1 MNKEQ
6 FIALGLSEDLAEKAA
21 AASADELKG
30 FVPKARFDEVNE
42 AKKQAEKGITD
53 RDKQIEELGKTAG
66 LGEDLKKQID
76 TLQAEN
82 KTAKEKY
89 EADLK
94 ELRLNTALKLSLS
107 GQVHDPDIVAG
118 LLDKTKIELNED
130 GSVKAGL
137 EEQVKGLRESKAFL
151 FVPEDKGKG
160 AEPFQFRGVK
170 PVESGGGE
178 GDGGGNDKSADF
190 GKKVADFAKQNAATS
205 DAQKNYFGE

>member
-6 FIALGLSEDLAEKAA
+6 FIELGLSEDLAEKAA

-94 ELRLNTALKLSLS
+94 ELRLDTALKLALG
-107 GQVHDPDIVAG
+107 GQVHDPEYAISK
-118 LLDKTKIELNED
+118 LDKTKIELNED
-130 GSVKAGL
+130 GTVKAGL

-170 PVESGGGE
+170 PVESGGTE
-178 GDGGGNDKSADF
+178 GSGGSNDKSVDF
-190 GKKVADFAKQNAATS
+190 GKRVADYAKQNATTS